1 VVPLEKPHPHDDA
14 ACVLGIDMETAALCT
29 VAGVRAGCRRAVG
42 ELTMAMTIVRIFPD
56 TLR

>member
-1 VVPLEKPHPHDDA
+1 MENPHPHDDA

-29 VAGVRAGCRRAVG
+29 VAGVRAGCRRAVA